1 MNEIRKAT
9 IIIGLFSLLAKIS
22 GLARDAIL
30 AHEFGTSTIIDAYA
44 AAFRIPDFIFNLL
57 ILGTVSVAFIPIFS
71 EVLSK
76 DKEHAYRFASGILNV
91 TLLAMA
97 ALSLLALLFIDPL
110 LRLIAPGFGAETL
123 QLTKSFTVML
133 LLSPIFHALSSV
145 VSSILNAYRKF
156 ALMAA
161 APLLYNLGIIAG
173 IVFFYPAFGAKGIA
187 AGVILGAF
195 LHLLIQVPQLFS
207 LKFKYSLT
215 IHLDKHFFDFW
226 KLYWPRIFSMGTG
239 QVTLLVATFFGS
251 FLAPGSLSAFYY
263 ANNLQAVFLSIFA
276 ISAALAVFPT
286 LSDLYNRRDDPGF
299 KDVLAKTAIQV
310 LFFMVPIS
318 VLMLVERAQIVRLI
332 YGAGQGTN
340 FDFEATRLVSLTL
353 GLFVISLFAQGLTP
367 LFMRAFYARHNSITP
382 VLIGLVAVIV
392 NVAATYFLVQRWGVP
407 GMALAFSLSTIL
419 QLLMLVAEL
428 HRRIGHI
435 HDNYLIVSSLKI
447 GISSVIAGLLAYV
460 GLYAIAPVV
469 DMATYLGILI
479 QAVGAGIIGSLTY
492 LVMGWIMNLTEA
504 KHLLTLFK
512 AMAYKIIRPID
523 IITQIRE

>member
-1 MNEIRKAT
+1 
-9 IIIGLFSLLAKIS
+9 
-22 GLARDAIL
+22 
-30 AHEFGTSTIIDAYA
+30 
-44 AAFRIPDFIFNLL
+44 
-57 ILGTVSVAFIPIFS
+57 
-71 EVLSK
+71 
-76 DKEHAYRFASGILNV
+76 
-91 TLLAMA
+91 
-97 ALSLLALLFIDPL
+97 
-110 LRLIAPGFGAETL
+110 
-123 QLTKSFTVML
+123 
-133 LLSPIFHALSSV
+133 
-145 VSSILNAYRKF
+145 
-156 ALMAA
+156 
-161 APLLYNLGIIAG
+161 
-173 IVFFYPAFGAKGIA
+173 
-187 AGVILGAF
+187 
-195 LHLLIQVPQLFS
+195 
-207 LKFKYSLT
+207 
-215 IHLDKHFFDFW
+215 
-226 KLYWPRIFSMGTG
+226 MGTG

-447 GISSVIAGLLAYV
+447 GISSVIAGLVAYV

-469 DMATYLGILI
+469 NMATYLGILI

-512 AMAYKIIRPID
+512 AMAYKITRPID
-523 IITQIRE
+523 IITQILE